1 MRSSQVIL
9 ISGTSRGLG
18 AHLRSVLEARGHTVY
33 GSSRRASDEDQHE
46 LSLDVTHPQSCER
59 AVDHIVTREGR
70 VDVVINN
77 AGSHLLGAAVETSEA
92 ELRAQM
98 ELNFFGAVHLTEAVV
113 RASML
118 ERRSGRIINV
128 SSVGGRFATPF
139 ASAYCASKFALEGY
153 MEALRLELLPFSIY
167 VSNLEP
173 GFLRTETTATSV
185 IPVESGHPL
194 YASAREATRE
204 RMLRE
209 GAEGIPL
216 ERVSRVIDEILSTP
230 EPKLRYSVDGL
241 VPRLSLLRGLS
252 PSAWFERT
260 VVKQTAPAFAE
271 EWARRDR

>member
-1 MRSSQVIL
+1 MRSSHVIL

-18 AHLRSVLEARGHTVY
+18 AHLRSALVARGHTVY
-33 GSSRRASDEDQHE
+33 GSSRRPSGDDAYE
-46 LSLDVTHPQSCER
+46 LSLDVTDRKSCER
-59 AVDHIVTREGR
+59 AVDEILTREGR
-70 VDVVINN
+70 IDVLINN

-92 ELRAQM
+92 ELRAQL

-128 SSVGGRFATPF
+128 SSVGGRIATPF

-185 IPVESGHPL
+185 VDVESKHPL
-194 YASAREATRE
+194 YVASREATRA
-204 RMLRE
+204 RILRE
-209 GAEGIPL
+209 GAEGVPL
-216 ERVSRVIDEILSTP
+216 ERVATAVEEILHNP
-230 EPKLRYSVDGL
+230 APKLRHSVDGL
-241 VPRLSLLRGLS
+241 LPRLTLLRGIS

-271 EWARRDR
+271 QWIGKRR